1 MVIFFSRSY
10 LRPHMN
16 SLLSVR
22 ITASLYLFIIICT
35 LLQLDVP
42 NTKHAFFNRQPN
54 FIFRMIG
61 KH

>member
-1 MVIFFSRSY
+1 
-10 LRPHMN
+10 MN

-61 KH
+61 KHW